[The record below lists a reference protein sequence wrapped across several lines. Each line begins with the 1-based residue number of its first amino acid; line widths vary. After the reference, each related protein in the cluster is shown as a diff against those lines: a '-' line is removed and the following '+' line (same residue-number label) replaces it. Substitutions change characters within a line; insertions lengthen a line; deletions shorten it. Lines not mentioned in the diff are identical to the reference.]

1 MAPIISDTGVDGEY
15 DVIPGSPGGTG
26 VDVIFAV
33 TLAVA
38 FTVVV
43 GVAVALA
50 VGAAVALAV
59 AFADGGVAVVL
70 AVGATVTLTAALAVG
85 AAVALTAALAVG
97 AAVALEAV
105 LAVGVGAGVVV
116 TVFVEVAPGTASMA
130 LTPLKSVSNMYPAAV
145 YTKLKS
151 INTEMILL
159 ISLLG
164 IIFPEPI
171 VQLSSFSVPRFVFV
185 RFSIM
190 KIAIYNFITCV
201 I

>member
-1 MAPIISDTGVDGEY
+1 MLKMRDAPIIFSAGEGGERDCITGNPSGM
-15 DVIPGSPGGTG
+15 G
-26 VDVIFAV
+26 VEVAV
-33 TLAVA
+33 AVGLTVALAVALAVA
-38 FTVVV
+38 FAVGEGV

-59 AFADGGVAVVL
+59 AL
-70 AVGATVTLTAALAVG
+70 AVGAG
-85 AAVALTAALAVG
+85 
-97 AAVALEAV
+97 
-105 LAVGVGAGVVV
+105 VGVVA
-116 TVFVEVAPGTASMA
+116 TVFVEVAPGTASIA
-130 LTPLKSVSNMYPAAV
+130 LTALKSVSNIYPAAV

-164 IIFPEPI
+164 IIFPESI
-171 VQLSSFSVPRFVFV
+171 VQLSSFSAPQFVFV
-185 RFSIM
+185 RFGIM